1 MGILFNVESLLYCVM
16 NKPAATKD
24 LIPVREFA
32 ETYISRRG
40 YPVTVQYI
48 YRLIAEHKKGLR
60 ELTFK
65 YKEIDKA
72 IWIVK

>member
-1 MGILFNVESLLYCVM
+1 M
-16 NKPAATKD
+16 NKPQATKN
-24 LIPVREFA
+24 LIPVRDFA
-32 ETYISRRG
+32 ETFISRRG

-48 YRLIAEHKKGLR
+48 YKLIKEHKETGKAIP
-60 ELTFK
+60 FK

>member
-1 MGILFNVESLLYCVM
+1 M
-16 NKPAATKD
+16 NKPQATKD
-24 LIPVREFA
+24 LIPVRDFA
-32 ETYISRRG
+32 KTYYSRRG

-48 YRLIAEHKKGLR
+48 YKLIKDHK
-60 ELTFK
+60 ELGKELPFK

>member
-1 MGILFNVESLLYCVM
+1 M
-16 NKPAATKD
+16 NKPQATKE
-24 LIPVREFA
+24 LIPVRDFA
-32 ETYISRRG
+32 KTYISRRG

-48 YRLIAEHKKGLR
+48 YKLIQLHKEEGKPIPF
-60 ELTFK
+60 E

>member
-1 MGILFNVESLLYCVM
+1 M
-16 NKPAATKD
+16 NKPIATDK
-24 LIPVREFA
+24 LIPVRDFA
-32 ETYISRRG
+32 KTFYSRRG

-48 YRLIAEHKKGLR
+48 YKLIKLHKEEKR
-60 ELTFK
+60 AIPFK

>member
-1 MGILFNVESLLYCVM
+1 M
-16 NKPAATKD
+16 NRPQETKD
-24 LIPVREFA
+24 LIPVRDFA
-32 ETYISRRG
+32 KTFYSRRG

-48 YRLIAEHKKGLR
+48 YKLIKEHKEGLR
-60 ELTFK
+60 DIPFK